1 MTEKGSRE
9 HQCQAGS
16 GDEVWQVLPGL
27 QADTEDSASGQS
39 QACHHRQ
46 QHPSPQVGA
55 FMTSC
60 SGLLFCNTVLLYF
73 K

>member
-46 QHPSPQVGA
+46 QHPSPQV
-55 FMTSC
+55 
-60 SGLLFCNTVLLYF
+60 
-73 K
+73 